1 MQRPHLEDP
10 GHSTIPT
17 EIDPSAVGM
26 GMDDFECVVRPG
38 ADESESGE
46 RREADCWVRF
56 DAESGFD
63 ECDRSLG
70 VDPGD
75 SVAYISRG
83 EARYH
88 LGDPGCEADYRTAF
102 LLDAR
107 FAPLEIVRRLNHD
120 IWDDTASVVMNCRK
134 RLGIEHG
141 DVVARIRL
149 GLTLL
154 LFHQD
159 DEALHNLQQV
169 FRQNPPWRPFLRLLV
184 NEVKRRRALLF
195 ARLLGRR

>member
-10 GHSTIPT
+10 GYSTIPT

-26 GMDDFECVVRPG
+26 GMDDFECVVRPR

-56 DAESGFD
+56 DPESGFD

-70 VDPGD
+70 IDPGD

-88 LGDPGCEADYRTAF
+88 LGDPECEADYRSAF

-120 IWDDTASVVMNCRK
+120 IWDDTASVVTNCRK
-134 RLGIEHG
+134 RLGTEPRDIM
-141 DVVARIRL
+141 ARIRL

-195 ARLLGRR
+195 ARLLGRP

>member
-1 MQRPHLEDP
+1 MQRPHLDDP
-10 GHSTIPT
+10 QRSTIPT
-17 EIDPSAVGM
+17 EIDPPAVGI
-26 GMDDFECVVRPG
+26 GMDDFERVVRPG

-46 RREADCWVRF
+46 GRGADCWVRF
-56 DAESGFD
+56 DLESGFD

-70 VDPGD
+70 IDPGD

-83 EARYH
+83 DARYH
-88 LGDPGCEADYRTAF
+88 LGDLEGEADYRTAF

-107 FAPLEIVRRLNHD
+107 YASLEIVRRLNHD

-134 RLGIEHG
+134 RLGIEPR
-141 DVVARIRL
+141 DLVARIRL

-159 DEALHNLQQV
+159 DEALRNLQQV
-169 FRQNPPWRPFLRLLV
+169 FRQSPRWRPFLRLLV
-184 NEVKRRRALLF
+184 NEVRRRRTLLF

>member
-1 MQRPHLEDP
+1 MQRPHLEYP
-10 GHSTIPT
+10 ERSTIPAET
-17 EIDPSAVGM
+17 DPSAVGM
-26 GMDDFECVVRPG
+26 GMDDFERVVRPG

-46 RREADCWVRF
+46 GREADYWVRS
-56 DAESGFD
+56 DLEGGFD

-70 VDPGD
+70 IDPGD

-88 LGDPGCEADYRTAF
+88 LGDPEGEADYRTAF

-120 IWDDTASVVMNCRK
+120 IWDDTTCVVMNCRN
-134 RLGIEHG
+134 RLGIEPR

-169 FRQNPPWRPFLRLLV
+169 FRQSPRWRPFLRLLV
-184 NEVKRRRALLF
+184 NEVRRRRVPLF